1 MRTFLVAAA
10 TCFPLLLALG
20 ACSDN
25 TDPSA
30 SASSSSGRSGSSGSS
45 SGDGVDGSSGSSGA
59 SSSSGSSSGSG
70 PRSTYPCEPGRSE
83 KPIRI
88 VAGNISNGNA
98 QTYDDGTGLRIF
110 KALTADI
117 ALVQEMNY
125 GNDGE
130 EAMRSFVD
138 AGFGAEYSWFR
149 GNGTSIP
156 NGIVSRYP
164 IVDTGQ
170 ADDPD
175 SSNTR
180 TFVWAR
186 IDVPG
191 DHDVL
196 AVSVHLSTDA
206 PKRRPQVETLLGM
219 IDGVVRDGDLLVLGG
234 DFNTDSRDA
243 TGVPA
248 LAVRF
253 EVNGPYPADG
263 EGNPNTNASR
273 GKPYD
278 WVVADSE
285 LEARSIQTTLGE
297 RTYEHGLVFD
307 ARIDVDR
314 SQVQGVQAS
323 DSDGH
328 QHMAVLRT
336 FAVCE

>member
-10 TCFPLLLALG
+10 ACFPLLLALA

-25 TDPSA
+25 TDPGA
-30 SASSSSGRSGSSGSS
+30 SASSSSGRTGSS
-45 SGDGVDGSSGSSGA
+45 SSGNS
-59 SSSSGSSSGSG
+59 SSSSGSGAIG
-70 PRSTYPCEPGRSE
+70 TYPCEDGTTE

-88 VAGNISNGNA
+88 AAGNISNGDA
-98 QTYDDGTGLRIF
+98 QNYDDGTGLRIF
-110 KALTADI
+110 KALDADI

-125 GNDGE
+125 GSDDE
-130 EAMRSFVD
+130 AAMRSFVD
-138 AGFGAEYSWFR
+138 TGFGADHSWFR
-149 GNGTSIP
+149 GRGTSIP

-164 IVDTGQ
+164 ILETGQ

-175 SSNTR
+175 SNNTR

-191 DHDVL
+191 DRDVL
-196 AVSVHLSTDA
+196 AVSVHLATDA

-219 IDGVVRDGDLLVLGG
+219 IEGAYRAGDLLVLGG

-243 TGVPA
+243 TGMPA
-248 LAVRF
+248 LAERF
-253 EVNGPYPADG
+253 EVAGPYPADG

-278 WVVADSE
+278 WVVADAD
-285 LEARSIQTTLGE
+285 LQARSIQTTFGE

-307 ARIDVDR
+307 SRVEVDR
-314 SQVQGVQAS
+314 SQAEGVQAS
-323 DSDGH
+323 DSDEH